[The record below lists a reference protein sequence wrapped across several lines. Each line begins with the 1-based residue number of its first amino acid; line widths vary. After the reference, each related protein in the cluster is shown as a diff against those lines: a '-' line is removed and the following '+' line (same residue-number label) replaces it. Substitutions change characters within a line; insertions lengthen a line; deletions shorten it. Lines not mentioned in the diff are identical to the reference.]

1 MYQLRISVISQ
12 TRSTISV
19 NDMSLNSILKGTGTR
34 LENIEMVLLGT
45 HLGRDLQSAH
55 LPVTA
60 EQYLRT
66 TRINLAASAAIFLVF
81 FVLVSLTSYDFGL
94 FAFIPPAL
102 FWIFLFMGMVPGMY
116 LFQVYY
122 PVIIARGRKTR
133 IDLELSYAVSY
144 MQALSTT
151 MSPFEVIRRI
161 YEEKAMFGEVSCEFG
176 QIVRD
181 VELFGDDLITAMRN
195 LQQTTPSPLM
205 RDFLNDLGIV
215 FESGGD
221 ITAYLSSKTDYF
233 HEQARRELDVVL
245 KTIEIMAEVYV
256 SAFVA
261 GPIALIIMIVAQ
273 GMTSK
278 GTMDWLLPFM
288 YLCIP
293 AGAILMIWILSLMLP
308 PENLEISRHGIT
320 EYDSSAGVPVHAENT
335 SGDQEFYRHIEA
347 KKKRFWLYDQ
357 LCHPLRTYI
366 SHYTYGIIAGI
377 ICAGLLAILLFTG
390 SFEAIFPKN
399 AFEAGACMLVIGFMA
414 PVSLAYEGRR
424 WYVHNIEEH
433 IPEFLRELSDMKEIG
448 LTLPDAIGR
457 IASAK
462 LGLLSSEL
470 SHVSRDVGTGAYVN
484 FALVRMEER
493 IGLISVKRAISLL
506 VKASEITSNLSQ
518 IFLIA
523 IADFEHYLRMK
534 RERSNTAIV
543 YVMIIYLSFG
553 IYLYTAY
560 QLNGPFMS
568 SFRTYNINFDLAR
581 NVTDM
586 FRIGIILGLFSGIM
600 AGQFSSNSILA
611 GFKHSMVL
619 LAAAVAMFVFI
630 V

>member
-1 MYQLRISVISQ
+1 MTLH
-12 TRSTISV
+12 
-19 NDMSLNSILKGTGTR
+19 SILKRTGTR
-34 LENIEMVLLGT
+34 LENFEMILLGT
-45 HLGRDLQSAH
+45 HLSRDLQSAH

-66 TRINLAASAAIFLVF
+66 TRINLAASAALFLGF
-81 FVLVSLTSYDFGL
+81 FALVSLTGFDFGL
-94 FAFIPPAL
+94 FMFIPPPL
-102 FWIFLFMGMVPGMY
+102 FWILVFLGMVPGLY

-181 VELFGDDLITAMRN
+181 VEIFGDDLLTALRN

-278 GTMDWLLPFM
+278 GTMAWLLPFM

-308 PENLEISRHGIT
+308 SENLEISRHGIR
-320 EYDSSAGVPVHAENT
+320 EFDSSSGVPILAGNT
-335 SGDQEFYRHIEA
+335 PGDREFYQHIEA
-347 KKKRFWLYDQ
+347 KKKRFRIYDQ
-357 LCHPLRTYI
+357 LRHPFRTYI
-366 SHYTYGIIAGI
+366 SHYTYGIIAGST
-377 ICAGLLAILLFTG
+377 CAGLFAVLLLTG
-390 SFEAIFPKN
+390 SLEKLFPKT
-399 AFEAGACMLVIGFMA
+399 AFEASVCMLVIGFVA
-414 PVSLAYEGRR
+414 PISLAYEGRR
-424 WYVHNIEEH
+424 WYVNNIEEH

-448 LTLPDAIGR
+448 LTLPDAIQR
-457 IASAK
+457 ISSAK
-462 LGLLSSEL
+462 LGLLSLEL

-484 FALVRMEER
+484 FALIRMEER

-518 IFLIA
+518 ILLIA

-568 SFRTYNINFDLAR
+568 SFLTYNINFNPAQ

-611 GFKHSMVL
+611 GFKHSIVL

-630 V
+630 I

>member
-1 MYQLRISVISQ
+1 M
-12 TRSTISV
+12 ISV
-19 NDMSLNSILKGTGTR
+19 NEMTLHSILKGTGTW
-34 LENIEMVLLGT
+34 LENIEMVILGT

-66 TRINLAASAAIFLVF
+66 TRINLAASAAIFLCF
-81 FVLVSLTSYDFGL
+81 FALVSLTGNDFGL
-94 FAFIPPAL
+94 FLFIPPAL
-102 FWIFLFMGMVPGMY
+102 FWILLFIGMVPGMY
-116 LFQVYY
+116 LSQVYY

-181 VELFGDDLITAMRN
+181 VEMFGDDLITAMQN
-195 LQQTTPSPLM
+195 LQQTTPSPVM
-205 RDFLNDLGIV
+205 RDFLNDLCIV

-233 HEQARRELDVVL
+233 HEQARRELDLVL

-273 GMTSK
+273 GMTSQ
-278 GTMDWLLPFM
+278 GTMAWLLPLM

-293 AGAILMIWILSLMLP
+293 AGAILMIWILSIMLP
-308 PENLEISRHGIT
+308 PENLEISRHGIV
-320 EYDSSAGVPVHAENT
+320 EYDSSADIPVQAGITAE
-335 SGDQEFYRHIEA
+335 DHEFYQHIEA
-347 KKKRFWLYDQ
+347 KKKWFRIYDQ
-357 LCHPLRTYI
+357 LRHPLRTYI
-366 SHYTYGIIAGI
+366 SHYTYGIFAGC
-377 ICAGLLAILLFTG
+377 ICAGLIAILLFTG
-390 SFEAIFPKN
+390 SFETLFPKN

-424 WYVHNIEEH
+424 LYVHNIEEH

-448 LTLPDAIGR
+448 LTLPDAIQR
-457 IASAK
+457 ISSAK
-462 LGLLSSEL
+462 MGLLSSEL

-523 IADFEHYLRMK
+523 ITDFEHYLQMK

-568 SFRTYNINFDLAR
+568 SFTTYNLNFNLAQ
-581 NVTDM
+581 NIADM

-611 GFKHSMVL
+611 GFKHSIVL
-619 LAAAVAMFVFI
+619 LAATVAMFVFI

>member
-1 MYQLRISVISQ
+1 M
-12 TRSTISV
+12 TIH
-19 NDMSLNSILKGTGTR
+19 SILKGTGTK
-34 LENIEMVLLGT
+34 LENIEMVILGAN
-45 HLGRDLQSAH
+45 LGRDLQSAH

-66 TRINLAASAAIFLVF
+66 TRINLAASAALFLGF
-81 FVLVSLTSYDFGL
+81 FALVSVTGYNFGL
-94 FAFIPPAL
+94 FTFIPPAL
-102 FWIFLFMGMVPGMY
+102 FWILLFIAMVPGMY

-161 YEEKAMFGEVSCEFG
+161 YEEKGMFGEVSCEFG

-181 VELFGDDLITAMRN
+181 VEIFGDDLITAMRN

-205 RDFLNDLGIV
+205 KDFLNDMGIV

-221 ITAYLSSKTDYF
+221 ITAYLSSKTSYF
-233 HEQARRELDVVL
+233 HEQARRELDLVL

-273 GMTSK
+273 GMSSK
-278 GTMDWLLPFM
+278 GTMAWLLPLM
-288 YLCIP
+288 YLLIP

-308 PENLEISRHGIT
+308 SENLEISRYGT
-320 EYDSSAGVPVHAENT
+320 LEYDSSTGVPVQTGGTAE
-335 SGDQEFYRHIEA
+335 DHEFYQYIET
-347 KKKRFWLYDQ
+347 KKKRFRFYDK
-357 LCHPLRTYI
+357 LRHPFRTYI
-366 SHYTYGIIAGI
+366 SHYTYGITTGS

-390 SFEAIFPKN
+390 SFETVFPKN
-399 AFEAGACMLVIGFMA
+399 AFEAGACILVIGFMA
-414 PVSLAYEGRR
+414 PVALAYEGRR
-424 WYVHNIEEH
+424 WYVSNIEEH
-433 IPEFLRELSDMKEIG
+433 MPEFLRELSDMKDIG
-448 LTLPDAIGR
+448 LTLPDAIQR
-457 IASAK
+457 ISSAK

-534 RERSNTAIV
+534 HERSNTAIV

-553 IYLYTAY
+553 IYLYTAF

-568 SFRTYNINFDLAR
+568 SFKTYNLNFNIAQ
-581 NVTDM
+581 NITDM

>member
-1 MYQLRISVISQ
+1 M
-12 TRSTISV
+12 ISV
-19 NDMSLNSILKGTGTR
+19 NEMTLYSILKGTGTK
-34 LENIEMVLLGT
+34 LENFEMVMLGAN
-45 HLGRDLQSAH
+45 LGRDLQSAH

-66 TRINLAASAAIFLVF
+66 TRINLAASAALFLGF
-81 FVLVSLTSYDFGL
+81 IVLVSLTGYDFGL
-94 FAFIPPAL
+94 FTFIPPAL
-102 FWIFLFMGMVPGMY
+102 FWTLLFISMVPGMY
-116 LFQVYY
+116 LFQIYY

-133 IDLELSYAVSY
+133 IDLELSYTVSY

-181 VELFGDDLITAMRN
+181 VEIFGDDLITAMRN

-205 RDFLNDLGIV
+205 KDFLNDMGIV

-221 ITAYLSSKTDYF
+221 ITAYLSSKTSYF
-233 HEQARRELDVVL
+233 HEQARRELDLVL

-273 GMTSK
+273 GMSSK
-278 GTMDWLLPFM
+278 GTMAWLLPLM
-288 YLCIP
+288 YLLIP

-308 PENLEISRHGIT
+308 SENLEISRHGT
-320 EYDSSAGVPVHAENT
+320 LEYDSSTGVPVQAGGTTE
-335 SGDQEFYRHIEA
+335 DREFYQYIET
-347 KKKRFWLYDQ
+347 KKKRFGFYDK
-357 LCHPLRTYI
+357 LRHPFRTYI
-366 SHYTYGIIAGI
+366 SRYIYGIVAGS

-390 SFEAIFPKN
+390 TFETVFPKN
-399 AFEAGACMLVIGFMA
+399 AFEAGACILVIGFMA

-424 WYVHNIEEH
+424 WYVTNIEEH
-433 IPEFLRELSDMKEIG
+433 IPEFLRELSDMKDIG
-448 LTLPDAIGR
+448 LTLPDAIQR
-457 IASAK
+457 ISSAK

-534 RERSNTAIV
+534 HERSNTAIV

-553 IYLYTAY
+553 IYLYTAF

-568 SFRTYNINFDLAR
+568 SFKTYNLNFNIAQ
-581 NVTDM
+581 NITDM

-611 GFKHSMVL
+611 GFKHSIVL

>member
-1 MYQLRISVISQ
+1 MTLH
-12 TRSTISV
+12 
-19 NDMSLNSILKGTGTR
+19 SILKGTGTR
-34 LENIEMVLLGT
+34 LETIEMIILGEN
-45 HLGRDLQSAH
+45 LDRDLQSAH
-55 LPVTA
+55 MPVTA
-60 EQYLRT
+60 EHYLRT
-66 TRINLAASAAIFLVF
+66 TRLNLAASAAIFLGF
-81 FVLVSLTSYDFGL
+81 FAVVSLTGYNFGL
-94 FAFIPPAL
+94 FVFVPPAL
-102 FWIFLFMGMVPGMY
+102 FWTLLFIGMVPGMY
-116 LFQVYY
+116 LFQIWY
-122 PVIIARGRKTR
+122 PVIIAKGRKTQ

-181 VELFGDDLITAMRN
+181 VEMFGDDLITAMRN
-195 LQQTTPSPLM
+195 LQLTTPSPLM
-205 RDFLNDLGIV
+205 RDFLNDLCMV

-233 HEQARRELDVVL
+233 YEQARRELDLVL
-245 KTIEIMAEVYV
+245 KTIEIMAEDYV
-256 SAFVA
+256 AAFVA

-278 GTMDWLLPFM
+278 GTMAWLLPFM

-293 AGAILMIWILSLMLP
+293 AGAILMIWILSIMLP
-308 PENLEISRHGIT
+308 PENLEISRHGT
-320 EYDSSAGVPVHAENT
+320 MEYDSSGGITVQACKTPDDHA
-335 SGDQEFYRHIEA
+335 FYQHIEA
-347 KKKRFWLYDQ
+347 KKKRFRIYEQ
-357 LCHPLRTYI
+357 LRHPFRTYI
-366 SHYTYGIIAGI
+366 SHYTYGIIIGS

-390 SFEAIFPKN
+390 VFETVFPKN
-399 AFEAGACMLVIGFMA
+399 AFGAGICVIVIGFMV
-414 PVSLAYEGRR
+414 PISLAYEGRR
-424 WYVHNIEEH
+424 WYVNNIEEH

-448 LTLPDAIGR
+448 LTLPDAIQR
-457 IASAK
+457 ISSAK

-523 IADFEHYLRMK
+523 ITDFEHYLRMK
-534 RERSNTAIV
+534 RERANTAIV

-568 SFRTYNINFDLAR
+568 SFTTYNINFNIAQ
-581 NVTDM
+581 NITDM
-586 FRIGIILGLFSGIM
+586 FSIGIILGLFSG
-600 AGQFSSNSILA
+600 
-611 GFKHSMVL
+611 
-619 LAAAVAMFVFI
+619 
-630 V
+630 